1 MSETLL
7 TVIVNDLNSLI
18 STKVDKTIRINNKS
32 LNKNIQINKNDIGL
46 NNVDNTSD
54 INKPISIAQQ
64 SALNNKVDK
73 NLTINNKPLT
83 NNILLNIEDIGNLSN
98 VNNTSDLNKPISIAQ
113 QAAFDLK
120 VDKTI
125 TINGYNLNNNI
136 LLTKNDLE
144 LDQVNNT
151 SDLDKPVSNAVQS
164 ILDTLILT
172 FNNSN
177 ILIEN
182 INSSLSSLVPNTRK
196 INVYTLDSDITLT
209 KSDVG
214 LSNVDN
220 TSDMDK
226 PVSTAQQASF
236 NYIKSNYVPNT
247 RKLNNYTL
255 DSDITLIKSD
265 VGLSNVDN
273 TSDINKPV
281 STAQQTA
288 LNLKVDKT
296 TTVNGYN
303 LSSNI
308 NLNKSDVGL
317 SNVDNTSDTSKP
329 VSTQQQTAL
338 NLKVDKTTTVNGYNL
353 SSNINL
359 NKSDVGL
366 SNVDNTSDTSKPVS
380 IPQQTALNLKVDK
393 TTTVNG
399 YNLSSNINLNKSD
412 VGLSNVDNTSDTSK
426 PVSTPQQTALN
437 LKENTSNK
445 NIANGYAGLDAT
457 GKLFTSQMPITGLK
471 YLGVWNANTNTPVI
485 TSSVGSS
492 GNYYKVSVNGNT
504 NIDGL
509 NTWNIGDWIIF
520 NGSTWDKI
528 DNSEL
533 VNSVNGYIG
542 SVVLTK
548 SDVGLSNVD
557 NTSDINKPVS
567 TAQQTALNLK
577 QNTNEK
583 GVANGYA
590 SLDSSGLIPSSQLR
604 TKTAYAIYKNNG
616 INQSGPVIL
625 YFDSSFYTSNNNI
638 LDNNLNQ
645 TARVRIRGNLNPGIY
660 IMTIATPGRSSDY
673 NIGRYLDIYK
683 ISSSTDN
690 GSTWSNVIP
699 DLYPE
704 MLTTICPRVL
714 SLSVSNDTV
723 YRVSWNGVSG
733 GFGFVTD
740 PEPYII
746 IEGPY

>member
-1 MSETLL
+1 
-7 TVIVNDLNSLI
+7 
-18 STKVDKTIRINNKS
+18 
-32 LNKNIQINKNDIGL
+32 
-46 NNVDNTSD
+46 
-54 INKPISIAQQ
+54 
-64 SALNNKVDK
+64 
-73 NLTINNKPLT
+73 
-83 NNILLNIEDIGNLSN
+83 
-98 VNNTSDLNKPISIAQ
+98 
-113 QAAFDLK
+113 
-120 VDKTI
+120 
-125 TINGYNLNNNI
+125 
-136 LLTKNDLE
+136 
-144 LDQVNNT
+144 
-151 SDLDKPVSNAVQS
+151 
-164 ILDTLILT
+164 
-172 FNNSN
+172 
-177 ILIEN
+177 
-182 INSSLSSLVPNTRK
+182 
-196 INVYTLDSDITLT
+196 
-209 KSDVG
+209 
-214 LSNVDN
+214 
-220 TSDMDK
+220 MDK

-255 DSDITLIKSD
+255 DSDITLI
-265 VGLSNVDN
+265 
-273 TSDINKPV
+273 
-281 STAQQTA
+281 
-288 LNLKVDKT
+288 
-296 TTVNGYN
+296 
-303 LSSNI
+303 
-308 NLNKSDVGL
+308 
-317 SNVDNTSDTSKP
+317 
-329 VSTQQQTAL
+329 
-338 NLKVDKTTTVNGYNL
+338 
-353 SSNINL
+353 
-359 NKSDVGL
+359 
-366 SNVDNTSDTSKPVS
+366 
-380 IPQQTALNLKVDK
+380 
-393 TTTVNG
+393 
-399 YNLSSNINLNKSD
+399 
-412 VGLSNVDNTSDTSK
+412 
-426 PVSTPQQTALN
+426 
-437 LKENTSNK
+437 
-445 NIANGYAGLDAT
+445 
-457 GKLFTSQMPITGLK
+457 
-471 YLGVWNANTNTPVI
+471 
-485 TSSVGSS
+485 
-492 GNYYKVSVNGNT
+492 
-504 NIDGL
+504 
-509 NTWNIGDWIIF
+509 
-520 NGSTWDKI
+520 
-528 DNSEL
+528 
-533 VNSVNGYIG
+533 
-542 SVVLTK
+542 K

>member
-273 TSDINKPV
+273 TSDTSKPV
-281 STAQQTA
+281 STSQQTA

-329 VSTQQQTAL
+329 VSTQ
-338 NLKVDKTTTVNGYNL
+338 
-353 SSNINL
+353 
-359 NKSDVGL
+359 
-366 SNVDNTSDTSKPVS
+366 
-380 IPQQTALNLKVDK
+380 QQTALNLKVDK

-673 NIGRYLDIYK
+673 NIGRYIDTYR
-683 ISSSTDN
+683 ISSSTNN
-690 GSTWSNVIP
+690 GLTWANVIP
-699 DLYPE
+699 DSYPE
-704 MLTTICPRVL
+704 MWSLTCPRVL

-733 GFGFVTD
+733 GFGFVID
-740 PEPYII
+740 PEAYII